1 MTADDEVRSMLL
13 ARAARS
19 RLTDSSA
26 LVSGALARPRTRA
39 VPVGGLAGALTVL
52 VIVLGASTLLRP
64 GVGGTARP
72 VGLWQS
78 DGSVGTGAVGSEMC
92 VALELSDAAYRDG
105 TVTIWWWLRGESGCR
120 TSESGPMAS
129 SASLTPVQLPA
140 GGSRATRPGY
150 AVSMTLALLPA
161 GEETVRFLLDPTID
175 LAGNSHVSALRGEA
189 GTEGEVAFRL
199 VQRLDVAPPDGL
211 PVPTPVIA
219 K

>member
-13 ARAARS
+13 SRAARS
-19 RLTDSSA
+19 RFNDSSA

-39 VPVGGLAGALTVL
+39 VPVGSLAGALAVL
-52 VIVLGASTLLRP
+52 VIVLGVSTLLRA
-64 GVGGTARP
+64 GIGGAAKP

-78 DGSVGTGAVGSEMC
+78 DRAVGTGAVGSEMC

-105 TVTIWWWLRGESGCR
+105 TVTIWWWQHGDGGCR

-140 GGSRATRPGY
+140 AGSTAARPGY

-161 GEETVRFLLDPTID
+161 GEETIRFLLDPTID
-175 LAGNSHVSALRGEA
+175 GAGNAHLSGLRGQA
-189 GTEGEVAFRL
+189 GTEGEVTFRL

-211 PVPTPVIA
+211 PAPTPVIP